1 MHRVLGSL
9 DVCITTEMHVMDS
22 PPSIGVSEG
31 TLKWMPPWSKSADTV
46 EMGSLAVHPLGIG
59 HDTGIMR
66 PHVMIAA
73 PPAPPV
79 CAAASAKATAMSSC
93 KPQFSAH
100 LSQAGV
106 GSECL
111 PVTAEP
117 IPYGVGILV
126 GTVCG
131 SPMNIPAPIQVP
143 LIPTQ
148 WSVWTG
154 MTAGDIVGGIVNV
167 AVDVTLSA
175 ALGALGN
182 GLKSKILKKLLEALP
197 ILSIVGKFTGYNLD
211 TGIDNPGSV
220 VQKAIDRDGVSSS
233 AKPGGRVGGFGVS
246 GDSPVGPWNA

>member
-9 DVCITTEMHVMDS
+9 DVCITPEIHMTDT
-22 PPSIGVSEG
+22 PPSAGASAG
-31 TLKWMPPWSKSADTV
+31 TLKWLPPWAKSADTV

-59 HDTGIMR
+59 HDTGITR
-66 PHVMIAA
+66 PHVMIAV
-73 PPAPPV
+73 PPAPPACV
-79 CAAASAKATAMSSC
+79 AASAQATALSSC

-100 LSQAGV
+100 LSQAGC
-106 GSECL
+106 GGECL

-117 IPYGVGILV
+117 IPYGIGMLV

-131 SPMNIPAPIQVP
+131 SPMNTPAPLQVP

-167 AVDVTLSA
+167 GVDVAVSA

-182 GLKSKILKKLLEALP
+182 GLESETLKYIIDKVP
-197 ILSIVGKFTGYNLD
+197 ILAAVGKVLGINLD
-211 TGIDNPGSV
+211 TGIDNPGTI
-220 VQKAIDRDGVSSS
+220 VQKGIDRDGVSSS
-233 AKPGGRVGGFGVS
+233 ASPGVRVGGWGVS
-246 GDSPVGPWNA
+246 GGSPVGPWNS